1 MSNPEHNFDKKSLL
15 ALATKIIGASQGTLN
30 VLCGTPICNLKT
42 VQRNAKNTK
51 DPAPLQSMIATISTK
66 YPISVD
72 AAKAKRL
79 KIPSQYL
86 DRNDNHQYGRRRCSL
101 EAITWYLDNVATPND
116 EIKAAIDVLF
126 RGKRKEVADHYAID
140 WLSAR
145 IRFGRTLLNRQL
157 VETQEV
163 VFNVPQNQKTDYL
176 MAAVMPHLTIIYP
189 HLDKTIIRD
198 LRMLETLSSTAKL
211 TLQSQLRLLLDFM
224 DPKPRYM
231 PALPDYPMAV
241 NKVRYVYASAH
252 HLVQVSRAAVQAQGS
267 YHQIIQS
274 VGQMVWY
281 LLHDGHRPNDINAK
295 LSCATFRSVPFQ
307 LILDA
312 EQDRSS
318 MYPKLLFAVMG
329 RAVDIEKKIRGFSFL
344 PFSGTTEQEM
354 TKNRA
359 GVNFARYIGTEKLQ
373 IMGPGFIAHV
383 TRVDDMYTRVVLQ
396 QCDVED
402 FKKAMAALHVY
413 LKRGFQESWKRSIR
427 AMTEEIYNYV
437 IRNIHQAL
445 DLRPSELRDMFSTYT
460 STDRF
465 VFEEYIEPLPK
476 LRRQASVDR
485 TTINI
490 VGQQGFQV
498 TRPRTYPLLPIDFR
512 VDASMFADFLA
523 PPRRLLRK
531 IQFYCAPG
539 NFAVLMRHITENN
552 YNWRNDCIREGV
564 NETQR
569 VSVASTSR
577 AILQSLRDHQ
587 ELRAAIAFYYCF
599 SGHPTRLY
607 GEVGEDVN
615 FLWFGSHPINLS
627 LSRGDVQVVNGVFTV
642 MGQPADVVK
651 EETYFEALPVLL
663 PGFKLLLD
671 YQGPSRV
678 MSYQRAFELSKQM
691 KPGSI
696 IKVFMFGKDLILE
709 RSDRHLL
716 DVTRTINTRMHSHT
730 MPLALEG
737 LVNLSKRIHDEADLS
752 QIPVKRVREEEGFE
766 MEAVMEED
774 QDSMEEYDDS
784 DWV

>member
-66 YPISVD
+66 FPISID
-72 AAKAKRL
+72 AAKAKSLR
-79 KIPSQYL
+79 IPGQYL

-126 RGKRKEVADHYAID
+126 RGKRKEVADHYSID

-163 VFNVPQNQKTDYL
+163 VFSVPQNQKTDYL

-189 HLDKTIIRD
+189 HLDKNIIRD
-198 LRMLETLSSTAKL
+198 LRMLESLSSTAKL

-252 HLVQVSRAAVQAQGS
+252 HMVQVSREAVQAQGS
-267 YHQIIQS
+267 YHGLIQS

-281 LLHDGHRPNDINAK
+281 LLHDGYRASDINSK

-329 RAVDIEKKIRGFSFL
+329 RTVDIEKKIKGFSFL
-344 PFSGTTEQEM
+344 PFSGKTEQEM

-359 GVNFARYIGTEKLQ
+359 GVNFVRYIGLEKLQ

-396 QCDVED
+396 QCDMED
-402 FKKAMAALHVY
+402 FKRAMAALHVY
-413 LKRGFQESWKRSIR
+413 LKRGFQDSWKRSIR
-427 AMTEEIYNYV
+427 AMSEEVYNEV
-437 IRNIHQAL
+437 LRNIHQAL
-445 DLRPSELRDMFSTYT
+445 GLKPSDLRDMFSNYT
-460 STDRF
+460 SNDRF

-476 LRRQASVDR
+476 LRRQATVDR

-490 VGQQGFQV
+490 EGQQGFQV
-498 TRPRTYPLLPIDFR
+498 ARPRTFPLLPIEFR
-512 VDASMFADFLA
+512 VDSSLFADFLA
-523 PPRRLLRK
+523 PPRRLMRK

-539 NFAVLMRHITENN
+539 NFSVLMRHITENN
-552 YNWRNDCIREGV
+552 YNWRNSCISEGV
-564 NETQR
+564 NETQK

-627 LSRGDVQVVNGVFTV
+627 LSRGDVQVIDGEFTV
-642 MGQPADVVK
+642 MGQAVDRVR
-651 EETYFEALPVLL
+651 EEKYIEALPVLL

-671 YQGPSRV
+671 YQGPARV
-678 MSYQRAFELSKQM
+678 ISYQRAFELSRQM
-691 KPGSI
+691 KPGSV
-696 IKVFMFGKDLILE
+696 IKVFMFGKELILE

-716 DVTRTINTRMHSHT
+716 DVTRTINTRMHSHL
-730 MPLALEG
+730 MPLALEN
-737 LVNLSKRIHDEADLS
+737 LVNLSKRVHDEVDLS
-752 QIPVKRVREEEGFE
+752 QIPVKRVRPEEEVE
-766 MEAVMEED
+766 PDEERGED
-774 QDSMEEYDDS
+774 LGSEEEYGEIE
-784 DWV
+784 WV